1 MPEHLVQGAGPLSHT
16 RRGEL
21 LDACSGGCS
30 AAPHS
35 WLDGLKPGVFLDQIP
50 VKRWL
55 ANSYLHTYS
64 FGDSCPRPF
73 LRGSEATYSLWIFV
87 RISQQKFQLRV
98 LAGSPITCHFASS
111 RHSELKG

>member
-35 WLDGLKPGVFLDQIP
+35 WLDRFKPGVFLDQIS
-50 VKRWL
+50 VKR
-55 ANSYLHTYS
+55 
-64 FGDSCPRPF
+64 
-73 LRGSEATYSLWIFV
+73 
-87 RISQQKFQLRV
+87 
-98 LAGSPITCHFASS
+98 
-111 RHSELKG
+111 